1 MTLVS
6 CASNR
11 SLTSQNLEEMDE
23 RLPPSAYSE
32 WLDIDSQG
40 LELIYP
46 TRIKKNE
53 KLWISFR
60 LFDLLKDSNI
70 EKACQYLQT
79 TTSISSPS
87 NPLNQNLLKSEAHFF
102 SLNNYFVLN
111 EQLFCSE
118 FATKN
123 LNDIPMS
130 IPFSNLETRLFKESI
145 AKLNYKK
152 GVLTNDLA
160 LKILNGIELANFE
173 KNRIEKLNFYKA
185 LSIEANKSP
194 DPALKNL
201 FNSALQKEFPQFLPL
216 ENSNRLSIAQDLIKD
231 REFKQAKAHLD
242 YLIQIPSLEKESV
255 FKAYK
260 ILFRIEKST
269 QDKSNQETVLSLWWK
284 WLQTSQKKKEI
295 TVVQYNN
302 WFSELLNLR
311 ARWYWTEGNPEK
323 ALQLLTR
330 FEKNL
335 TDPAKKEELFYTLAR
350 IYEEKKNYHL
360 SKKFFEKSFH
370 VANLNNQFFEKTLWS
385 LAWLEYK
392 NKNYLAA
399 QNQLELL
406 LSKIKNNSDSKY
418 LYWLARCYSLQ
429 GKKESYVSTINLL
442 RSKEP
447 LSFYTLLTFRDEKE
461 PLTLLPRNTQS
472 EKVENLNAV
481 LKNILSP
488 DDLVNLR
495 WHLSFKQTSVV
506 KEWAQFI
513 FELDKNHYLTSLIL
527 YARAGMYSNLINSI
541 NQLSSEQKNDLLTK
555 NPEFLFPKPYGGFVT
570 EYSAKRNILP
580 SLVYSI
586 MRQESAFDPYAR
598 SPVDAL
604 GLLQLMPTLGKKI
617 AREEGIPFNRDFD
630 LFNEE
635 TNIALGTREL
645 SRLLQSNENKYIPTI
660 AGYNASTA
668 AFQSWIKS
676 RYRSDVVEFIEEIPY
691 EETKTYVKLILRN
704 MIFYDRLY
712 FKDQNFFFPEYL
724 LSI

>member
-1 MTLVS
+1 
-6 CASNR
+6 
-11 SLTSQNLEEMDE
+11 MDE
-23 RLPPSAYSE
+23 KYPPSTYPV
-32 WLDIDSQG
+32 WLDLDPQG

-46 TRIKKNE
+46 TRVKENE

-70 EKACQYLQT
+70 EKACQYLLA
-79 TTSISSPS
+79 TTSITSPS
-87 NPLNQNLLKSEAHFF
+87 KSLNLNLFKSGAHFV

-118 FATKN
+118 LTTKN
-123 LNDIPMS
+123 LNDVTMP
-130 IPFSNLETRLFKESI
+130 IPFSNFENRLFKESI

-152 GVLTNDLA
+152 GVLTNDLS
-160 LKILNGIELANFE
+160 LRILNGIELANLE

-185 LSIEANKSP
+185 LSIDADKSA

-216 ENSNRLSIAQDLIKD
+216 ENSNRINIALDLIKD
-231 REFKQAKAHLD
+231 RDFKQAKAHLD
-242 YLIQIPSLEKESV
+242 YLIQLPSLEKENV
-255 FKAYK
+255 FKTYK

-269 QDKSNQETVLSLWWK
+269 QDKSSQENVLNLWWK

-302 WFSELLNLR
+302 WFSELLVLR

-350 IYEEKKNYHL
+350 IYEEKKNYDL

-370 VANLNNQFFEKTLWS
+370 VANLKNQFFEKTLWS

-399 QNQLELL
+399 ENQLELL

-429 GKKESYVSTINLL
+429 GKKDSYINTINLL

-461 PLTLLPRNTQS
+461 PLTLIPRHTQN
-472 EKVENLNAV
+472 EKTENLNEV

-488 DDLVNLR
+488 EDLINMR
-495 WHLSFKQTSVV
+495 WHLSFKQTSVI
-506 KEWAQFI
+506 KEWAQI
-513 FELDKNHYLTSLIL
+513 VFELDKSHYLTSLIL
-527 YARAGMYSNLINSI
+527 YARAGMHSNLINSI
-541 NQLSSEQKNDLLTK
+541 NQLTSEQKNDLLAK
-555 NPEFLFPKPYGGFVT
+555 YPEFLFPKPYGGFVT

-604 GLLQLMPTLGKKI
+604 GLLQLMPAMGKKI

-635 TNIALGTREL
+635 TNIALGTKEL

-660 AGYNASTA
+660 AGYNASSG
-668 AFQSWIKS
+668 AFQGWIKS

-691 EETKTYVKLILRN
+691 EETKTYIKLILRN

-712 FKDQNFFFPEYL
+712 FKDQNFLFPEYL
-724 LSI
+724 LSF